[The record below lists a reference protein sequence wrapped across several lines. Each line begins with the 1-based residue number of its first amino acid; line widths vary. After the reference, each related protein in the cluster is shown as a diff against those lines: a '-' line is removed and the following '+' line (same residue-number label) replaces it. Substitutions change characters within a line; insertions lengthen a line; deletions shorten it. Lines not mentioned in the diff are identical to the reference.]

1 MVSVR
6 TTDMKIIGLSKT
18 VKVKGNSAV
27 QRSPQNTAQQR
38 RQPDLTTVLFNEG
51 VLLATSLFIIALGAY
66 TSSGLRRMRW
76 PLVSQSFRVDYYE
89 NVTNEYYIQ

>member
-51 VLLATSLFIIALGAY
+51 DLLAKSLLLWRSVPARQAGYAAALA
-66 TSSGLRRMRW
+66 
-76 PLVSQSFRVDYYE
+76 
-89 NVTNEYYIQ
+89 